1 MILPERYSLPLK
13 LRYFSNAYN
22 YSVKAQEF
30 KSYTY
35 MYFVLHFKSVIM
47 TIYVK
52 TINVDFNLS

>member
-22 YSVKAQEF
+22 YSVKAQVF
-30 KSYTY
+30 KSSI
-35 MYFVLHFKSVIM
+35 FCFAFKSVIM